1 MLQDVKLLTE
11 KRIGIEMGQKME
23 LPSSC
28 EKKIKLDLCYTH
40 AREKQLSGVLLCVH
54 GWLPARFQ
62 DHCLEYTENVRE
74 YNYFNHVV

>member
-40 AREKQLSGVLLCVH
+40 AR
-54 GWLPARFQ
+54 
-62 DHCLEYTENVRE
+62 VRTRSVP
-74 YNYFNHVV
+74 VVDG